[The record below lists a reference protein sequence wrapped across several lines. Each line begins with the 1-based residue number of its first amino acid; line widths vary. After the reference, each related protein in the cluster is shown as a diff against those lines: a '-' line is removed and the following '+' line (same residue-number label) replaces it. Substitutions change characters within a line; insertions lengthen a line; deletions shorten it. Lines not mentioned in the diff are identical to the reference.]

1 MLKYRRTLLLIA
13 LLLGLSVMAC
23 TIGLPTGEPSKPVVE
38 VLSPPSGSAVELG
51 EEVEVRY
58 QATDAVA
65 VVSVELQADGR
76 AVAVERSPEA
86 DGVASMDGI
95 LRWTATTPGTHTLL
109 LYARSRDG
117 AVSDPVGVSI
127 IVAPSSPT
135 SVPPTPADAPAPTIA
150 PALLTPTHTLVP
162 PTSEP
167 PTPTNTPVPP
177 TPAPPTPTATSV
189 PPTPVPPTATSTT
202 MSCPAITI
210 NAPSSAWP
218 SRDFTL
224 EWDSNP
230 HYRASGWEWGIRYK
244 GDGED
249 AWTYLEVPLDP
260 APREEGGHWKADRIH
275 GRGAQETLHY
285 QVCLVSIVGST
296 RTFQCCGP
304 VPAWPI
310 IHTR

>member
-1 MLKYRRTLLLIA
+1 MLDYRRTLLLIA
-13 LLLGLSVMAC
+13 LLLGVSVLAC
-23 TIGLPTGEPSKPVVE
+23 TISLPTGEASKPVVE
-38 VLSPPSGSAVELG
+38 VLSPPSGSEVEQG

-65 VVSVELQADGR
+65 VVSVELEVDGR
-76 AVAVERSPEA
+76 AVAVERSPTS
-86 DGVASMDGI
+86 DGVESLAGI
-95 LRWTATTPGTHTLL
+95 LRWAATTPGTHTLL

-117 AVSDPVGVSI
+117 EVSDPVGLSV
-127 IVAPSSPT
+127 IVAPPSST
-135 SVPPTPADAPAPTIA
+135 SAPPTPTDTPAPTLA
-150 PALLTPTHTLVP
+150 PAVPTPTHTLVP

-177 TPAPPTPTATSV
+177 TPAPPTATSTSV
-189 PPTPVPPTATSTT
+189 PPTPVPATATSTPV
-202 MSCPAITI
+202 SCPAITI
-210 NAPSSAWP
+210 NAPSTAWP
-218 SRDFTL
+218 SRNFTL

-230 HYRASGWEWGIRYK
+230 RQLPGGWEWGIRYK
-244 GDGED
+244 GED

-285 QVCLVSIVGST
+285 QVCLVSIVGSA
-296 RTFQCCGP
+296 RTFECCGP